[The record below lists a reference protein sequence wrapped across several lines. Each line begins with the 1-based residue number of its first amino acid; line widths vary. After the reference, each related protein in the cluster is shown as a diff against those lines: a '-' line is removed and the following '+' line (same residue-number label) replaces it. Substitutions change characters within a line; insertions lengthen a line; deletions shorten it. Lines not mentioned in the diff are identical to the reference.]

1 MSVLVAAS
9 LVTSSL
15 AASAPTRAA
24 ASAAAQAP
32 VLAQS
37 ALLTRVGGRVLVRR
51 AGSPVFVTLTG
62 SALVALGA
70 SVDASAGHVR
80 VTTAT
85 MMPGQAQ
92 SAVFYSGRFRLTQA
106 RSGVT
111 SLTLDAPLRC
121 TRAHASLAGSA
132 RKATGRQARSLW
144 GDGHGE
150 FTTVGRFAAA
160 TVLGTRWLTTDTCT
174 GTRVHVATGEVRVT
188 DLVSHRTITLTSG
201 ASYTAGFVLT
211 KVIWTD
217 TIVED
222 SVHDIDLYWQ
232 GHPTFPVTATD
243 TALPGC
249 TTATFVCNSG
259 STVFTKRADP
269 LVWKAGEYCAGETGS
284 GSWDYQ
290 LTDASGRKTN
300 LLAKTLHC
308 TKS

>member
-1 MSVLVAAS
+1 VSVLVAAS

-121 TRAHASLAGSA
+121 TRAHASLVGSA

-201 ASYTAGFVLT
+201 
-211 KVIWTD
+211 
-217 TIVED
+217 ED